1 MDSNGSSL
9 KNFNFEGMTTEEIIN
24 KYESVLSTRENQLLS
39 LTIEIGNA
47 NSEINKLSDEIEK
60 YDKEN
65 EILLNKINKIEKNIS
80 QELSNKEIMFMRLQQ
95 KESEVEFLQ
104 IQLDALIK
112 GTNIKPT
119 EEKKIVKNEEGGF
132 FSSAKNKMKA
142 LKEKVDSTIS
152 NLKSRLFDLE
162 QQEKDRNALALKLAQ
177 LKKDFQILT
186 STKNKLEQ
194 ELKQKDDS
202 YNQRINSLR
211 SDNENLQL
219 SYNEKLALNK
229 KLFTENDALEKEIEQ
244 RDNELN
250 DLRNK
255 LKDMNNQL
263 GQSLVDK
270 GDLENQVQK
279 LKAIKNSQLN
289 DINKLTKE
297 NKNLSEI
304 ITDQDKKLQRAQD
317 EIALMNNKSN
327 ENDADIQN
335 LNIKLRGLMD
345 DISNTQNVLN
355 RNNGENRD
363 LDEKLC
369 ELNNQCENLKC
380 ENANLNSNIIKEKA
394 LRADKE
400 KQNQNLN
407 NIINEHENQIN
418 DLNNKY
424 NSLNA
429 MYSMTTSD
437 NKNSQI
443 QNNKLKEHI
452 MILTQ
457 QNQKLLDELDCVK
470 DQDLKMKNLLSRK
483 DQSSMILRGVY
494 DCIQQGTMCLEKI
507 ESDPIGYSRGN
518 LRSNSPKEKIRSNS
532 PRYTYQNNN

>member
-1 MDSNGSSL
+1 MSTQNYNLESGSYEIKISTNG
-9 KNFNFEGMTTEEIIN
+9 I
-24 KYESVLSTRENQLLS
+24 
-39 LTIEIGNA
+39 
-47 NSEINKLSDEIEK
+47 
-60 YDKEN
+60 
-65 EILLNKINKIEKNIS
+65 
-80 QELSNKEIMFMRLQQ
+80 
-95 KESEVEFLQ
+95 
-104 IQLDALIK
+104 
-112 GTNIKPT
+112 
-119 EEKKIVKNEEGGF
+119 
-132 FSSAKNKMKA
+132 
-142 LKEKVDSTIS
+142 DSTIS

-518 LRSNSPKEKIRSNS
+518 LRSNSPKEKIRSNF